1 MKNYKKSLLDELEKM
16 SRFIRSRK
24 KKPREKDRK
33 GRARAG
39 YRYPIIRVFDL
50 HLEGYSVQH
59 IARKTKLPS
68 TKVLAILHGGMVI
81 PEDMLPDVKALGVK
95 ICSCCNQRIV
105 PLYPVN
111 STILVKLCASCW
123 KNEDT
128 LVESPN
134 HSRR

>member
-1 MKNYKKSLLDELEKM
+1 MNKDEKKSLLDELEKI
-16 SRFIRSRK
+16 SRRLERRRPPTG
-24 KKPREKDRK
+24 KPGK
-33 GRARAG
+33 GKAG

-128 LVESPN
+128 IIENPN